1 MASVIENGNLY
12 PPIIEDY
19 MPAFVSNLKVNYS
32 ISPFNTADQFNL
44 TSGVQISIR
53 EQNTNKSVI
62 KTKYAPNEVFVI
74 GATIDGNSFGSSSEN
89 GFLLTQKDLE
99 TILEDGHFKIN
110 TYYKVQVR
118 FTKNGTED
126 LNFSTSKPETQ
137 TNWMSKNIDNFT
149 EWSTVCLIRRI
160 SEPKLYIRN
169 YNAEVDNLS
178 TYIISGKVSFNDILE
193 QEGIYSYKVQLQIG
207 KDIVE
212 EKLIYSPIGLNNRE
226 FYYEF
231 KTALEDIVDATAYL
245 YITTINGYEIK
256 QRMHIFVTS
265 TGIEPLTKIANIEVD
280 EENGGFFI
288 TIKKKDLSS
297 SVKKIKKIIIK
308 RTDSRTGFNI
318 WENVHSFT
326 IDKSFINLDWE
337 DLFIES
343 GIWYKYSLIEQ
354 YTYDF
359 SKKQIY
365 EEPVINIFEHL
376 YILGAEE
383 GTPIQLKVKYNP
395 NISSYKKN
403 LYEQK
408 IETIGGKYP
417 FIRRNGDTNYSSFSV
432 SGLITYLSEETL
444 ENNYYHS
451 DNNNESFSNPDNLFI
466 SLNDLYGGEMQT
478 QLYKDYNEKNNISK
492 YQDII
497 LEREFRTKVI
507 DFLTSKKAKIL
518 KTSQEGNFIVK
529 LMNINLTP
537 EEQLGRRIYSFS
549 CEAIEIADFTVE
561 NYIKYVLETIQEHE
575 ISKPQDGIKIEE
587 EFDSFYI
594 NTNFFNMH
602 FIDPQEKINSLLY
615 DPTREIFDEVSSF
628 SIRIND
634 ISILQLDRNLII
646 KPTLLTLSSFNEDI
660 YLTKEQ

>member
-1 MASVIENGNLY
+1 MASVIEGNNLY
-12 PPIIEDY
+12 PPTIEDY
-19 MPAFVSNLKVNYS
+19 MPANLEYLKVNYS

-118 FTKNGTED
+118 FTKNGTEN
-126 LNFSTSKPETQ
+126 LNFSTTKPEAQ
-137 TNWMSKNIDNFT
+137 TSWMSKNIDNFT

-193 QEGIYSYKVQLQIG
+193 QEGIYSYRVQLQIG

-256 QRMHIFVTS
+256 QRMHIFITS
-265 TGIEPLTKIANIEVD
+265 TGIEPLTKITNIEAD

-288 TIKKKDLSS
+288 TIKKKEISS
-297 SVKKIKKIIIK
+297 SIKKIKKIIIK

-318 WENVHSFT
+318 WENVHSFV
-326 IDKSFINLDWE
+326 IDKNFINLDWE

-376 YILGAEE
+376 YI
-383 GTPIQLKVKYNP
+383 
-395 NISSYKKN
+395 
-403 LYEQK
+403 
-408 IETIGGKYP
+408 
-417 FIRRNGDTNYSSFSV
+417 
-432 SGLITYLSEETL
+432 SE
-444 ENNYYHS
+444 N
-451 DNNNESFSNPDNLFI
+451 
-466 SLNDLYGGEMQT
+466 
-478 QLYKDYNEKNNISK
+478 K
-492 YQDII
+492 
-497 LEREFRTKVI
+497 
-507 DFLTSKKAKIL
+507 
-518 KTSQEGNFIVK
+518 
-529 LMNINLTP
+529 
-537 EEQLGRRIYSFS
+537 
-549 CEAIEIADFTVE
+549 
-561 NYIKYVLETIQEHE
+561 
-575 ISKPQDGIKIEE
+575 
-587 EFDSFYI
+587 
-594 NTNFFNMH
+594 
-602 FIDPQEKINSLLY
+602 
-615 DPTREIFDEVSSF
+615 
-628 SIRIND
+628 
-634 ISILQLDRNLII
+634 
-646 KPTLLTLSSFNEDI
+646 
-660 YLTKEQ
+660 